1 MSQPDRSKLPIR
13 KQPFGGVANKTLGGS
28 KPDWEE
34 LGHVEPPDGAPN
46 VLLVLID
53 DAGFGNAG
61 TFGGP
66 IDTPNYSRIAQEGVR
81 YNRFHVAALCS
92 PTRAALLT
100 GRNSHAVGFGSVGE
114 FSTGFAG
121 YTAFVPDDCVPFPR
135 ILRDNG
141 YSTAAFGKWHL
152 TPDGQQGPSG
162 PFDRWPVGWGFEYF
176 YGFLGGGA
184 SQWDPCLAEN
194 QKIIG
199 TPPEF
204 YDEENPYYLPDAMA
218 DKTIE
223 WLHAIRAQDAKKPF
237 FAYFATGC
245 SHAPHHVSEEWAAK
259 YKGKFDQGW
268 DKLRE
273 ETFARQKALGV
284 IPADAELT
292 PRDEAFPAWDDVP
305 DKLKPFYARQMEVYA
320 GFSENADHNVGRVI
334 DAIDELGELEN
345 TLVLW
350 IWGDNGASMEGTITG
365 SFNELTMQNGIPLS
379 DEMQLQLSERYGG
392 IDAWG
397 GPMMDPHYSAAWAW
411 AGNTPFQWGKQVGSH
426 LGGTRN
432 PLVVHWPE
440 RITEAGAL
448 RTHFTHAI
456 DIGPTILDI
465 AGIPMPTH
473 IDGIEQQ
480 PMHGV
485 TFADSLTDAN
495 APERHTQQ
503 YFETI
508 GNRSMYKDGW
518 WLSMKTARI
527 PWVLTPDAIK
537 PYTPGVWDPDQD
549 PTELYYLPD
558 DFSQAHD
565 LAAEHP
571 EKVKELRE
579 LFWQEAEKYNVLPLM
594 APLAGFFG
602 MVPPLPETASYE
614 FRGDVQNVLSGMI
627 PRIYNHSY
635 TITAE
640 LVIPPGGAEG
650 VIVAEADHLGGFSL
664 FVDDGKLTHTY
675 SMMGVFVF
683 RQQAEEPLPEGE
695 VTVRMQFAADAP
707 KPATG
712 GEVTLFIDER
722 PVGKG
727 RMDHTVPIR
736 FSGYAGMDIGRD
748 NGGVVDL
755 GYAEPQTVRVHRHDQ
770 EGHLRR
776 QPAPLDGGSAR
787 NAQGRPPRARRP
799 RAQRVSDVR
808 SGRGSR

>member
-13 KQPFGGVANKTLGGS
+13 QHRFAGTANRTLGGS
-28 KPDWEE
+28 KPDWEAI
-34 LGHVEPPDGAPN
+34 GHVEAPDGAPN

-66 IDTPNYSRIAQEGVR
+66 IDTPNYTRIAEEGVR
-81 YNRFHVAALCS
+81 YNRFHVPALCS

-199 TPPEF
+199 TPAEF
-204 YDEENPYYLPDAMA
+204 YDDENPYYLPDAMG

-223 WLHAIRAQDAKKPF
+223 WLHAIRGQDAKKPF

-245 SHAPHHVSEEWAAK
+245 SHAPHHVSEQWAAK
-259 YKGKFDQGW
+259 YRGKFDQGW

-284 IPADAELT
+284 IPVDAELT
-292 PRDEAFPAWDDVP
+292 ARDDAFPAWDDVP

-334 DAIDELGELEN
+334 DAIEELGELEN

-365 SFNELTMQNGIPLS
+365 SFNELTMQNGIPLT

-392 IDAWG
+392 VDAWG

-448 RTHFTHAI
+448 RSHFSHAI

-465 AGIPMPTH
+465 TGIPMPTH

-508 GNRSMYKDGW
+508 GNRAMYKDGW

-527 PWVLTPDAIK
+527 PWVITPDALK

-558 DFSQAHD
+558 DYSQAHD

-571 EKVKELRE
+571 DKVKELQE

-594 APLAGFFG
+594 ATLAGFFG
-602 MVPPLPETASYE
+602 MVPPLPETAKYE
-614 FRGDVQNVLSGMI
+614 FRGDVENVLSGMI

-683 RQQAEEPLPEGE
+683 RHQAEEPLPEGE
-695 VTVRMQFAADAP
+695 VTVRMQFAADAA

-712 GEVTLFIDER
+712 GEVTLFIDDR

-755 GYAEPQTVRVHRHDQ
+755 GYE
-770 EGHLRR
+770 
-776 QPAPLDGGSAR
+776 
-787 NAQGRPPRARRP
+787 NRRP
-799 RAQRVSDVR
+799 FAFTGTIKKVTFDVNPHP
-808 SGRGSR
+808 SVDEKHELEKAVHHGHAAHALSA